1 MVRLLCQMMLELL
14 LSSMELTPLR
24 LAGVPPPMAH
34 NELILDSNVI
44 DVAFSKSGTRTAVL
58 TKDCFSIFMWS
69 LKTRPV
75 AAPILESSY
84 PLSDALDSRPR
95 QLAFINENE
104 VYILKS
110 RGPNNANIER
120 TTLETR
126 TTKIAYQA
134 GESEQLVSIFPSLNH
149 EALWISHISQYG
161 QPIAY
166 STISMPST
174 EEFVA
179 APALKSILCRIMANP
194 SADMEVPPDTPE
206 TDERCRSIERGS
218 RLVSVIPSVFAVV
231 LQAPRGNIETTYPR
245 ALVLAGIRSFIDRK
259 NYRSAFLTCRS
270 QMVDMNIIHDYA
282 PEQFMESVPLFIDQV
297 KRVDFIDEFLSRLRY
312 TLYKDTLKTPKAD
325 DNLVPATKAPAKG
338 KVNRICDAFLAAL
351 DKKIDT
357 NLHNLV
363 TAHVVK
369 SPPDL
374 EAGLQLVARLRGK
387 SKSHHHPWPAAHL
400 TIDQSSEQA
409 EDAVEHMCFLS
420 DAHRLYDTALGL
432 YDLELTLLVAQQA
445 QRVSSASKSASM
457 LF

>member
-1 MVRLLCQMMLELL
+1 
-14 LSSMELTPLR
+14 
-24 LAGVPPPMAH
+24 MAH

-44 DVAFSKSGTRTAVL
+44 DVAFSKSGTRIAVL

-179 APALKSILCRIMANP
+179 APYTQGPSVDTYWANAVQLSEDEVILFLTLARYLFLAHANL
-194 SADMEVPPDTPE
+194 
-206 TDERCRSIERGS
+206 RSI
-218 RLVSVIPSVFAVV
+218 F
-231 LQAPRGNIETTYPR
+231 
-245 ALVLAGIRSFIDRK
+245 
-259 NYRSAFLTCRS
+259 
-270 QMVDMNIIHDYA
+270 
-282 PEQFMESVPLFIDQV
+282 
-297 KRVDFIDEFLSRLRY
+297 
-312 TLYKDTLKTPKAD
+312 
-325 DNLVPATKAPAKG
+325 
-338 KVNRICDAFLAAL
+338 
-351 DKKIDT
+351 
-357 NLHNLV
+357 
-363 TAHVVK
+363 
-369 SPPDL
+369 
-374 EAGLQLVARLRGK
+374 
-387 SKSHHHPWPAAHL
+387 
-400 TIDQSSEQA
+400 
-409 EDAVEHMCFLS
+409 
-420 DAHRLYDTALGL
+420 
-432 YDLELTLLVAQQA
+432 
-445 QRVSSASKSASM
+445 
-457 LF
+457 